1 MNQDRLSSN
10 LSFTFRTFHIILK
23 FFTCSVQMKERRMKN
38 KTDGNNSL
46 CLSNIAEVY
55 IKGTEWYL
63 NQICLFRI
71 SYAISSKTR
80 ESQIK
85 GNKAL
90 LNESF
95 TTGPVS
101 QELNLGHD
109 RTARILLP
117 FLHLVRII
125 GEFSNLG
132 MVKLVKPT
140 WEHYFL
146 VVSLSND
153 IKNYYKTLFL

>member
-1 MNQDRLSSN
+1 
-10 LSFTFRTFHIILK
+10 
-23 FFTCSVQMKERRMKN
+23 MKN
-38 KTDGNNSL
+38 KTDGNNCL
-46 CLSNIAEVY
+46 CLSNIAEIY
-55 IKGTEWYL
+55 IKGTVWYL

-71 SYAISSKTR
+71 SDVISR

-109 RTARILLP
+109 RTTQILLP
-117 FLHLVRII
+117 FLHLVLII
-125 GEFSNLG
+125 GEVSNLDI
-132 MVKLVKPT
+132 VKLVKPT
-140 WEHYFL
+140 
-146 VVSLSND
+146 
-153 IKNYYKTLFL
+153 